1 MSTKKRIPTLRR
13 TCALALSAG
22 FAIASIVA
30 GPALPSIA
38 QAPQPQTG
46 GTCDELQ
53 VIFITDQS
61 GSMSGTT
68 GDASDPDGLRFAAP
82 EEAIKVLS
90 ALRYSSYQTSTVK
103 VAIVH
108 YGDRATTALPW
119 TTLDVSSQA
128 ETDQLIST
136 IASQLAPVPAQG
148 NTNTKGAFEY
158 AATLFDQARPQN
170 GGCPVRVVVAV
181 TDGQPRVATPNFNP
195 TTHLNELITFANQ
208 TMPAPDYKLYV
219 IGLDRTNEFF
229 DSNKPFY
236 DRLTQDPNKVFK
248 VNTPAELAAAVAQ
261 VFNPN
266 SESLAP
272 LINSGATAS
281 AYCVN
286 GPTIQVPPYLQ
297 QVRITLIK
305 PERSLRLDVLDSTGQ
320 LLNESRTDVSV
331 KVEGRTDNDPIEAL
345 TVVKPR
351 PGVWTIQ
358 TPLPPTAAD
367 ICQVRILQFNATGKV
382 MQPVPGQP
390 IVQFNRTPFQMQIVD
405 ASGDVLPDYG
415 DPKYALR
422 ADLSLKTPSQ
432 SQNVPV
438 GQAVPLLASGNFEF
452 KGELLPLSADPLTL
466 QAKATTKN
474 LDGSD
479 YVVFDQDLATINVV
493 PVEFA
498 LSQAPSGPIPQHKPQ
513 PFEFALTA
521 ANQPA
526 QISLPLRVT
535 ATISNAGTTINLPLR
550 DVGNGAF
557 QTEYTP
563 AETGDYTL
571 AYRAVVETPRG
582 QMVVGEDAFPIQ
594 VFPTT
599 LVGLRFVEPTGDRFD
614 ATDMFNRPT
623 GLPLIVQLVDP
634 NDQPLSPNEIGV
646 DPANAIS
653 LTVLDGAKTDVS
665 GQLRLV
671 QTGQP
676 GTFRLE
682 ANGLG
687 PGQYDITLATTG
699 ALGQNYAWAQPAWT
713 RTAFGDINKLFF
725 GLLAGAGAIV
735 SVIALGAARVA
746 GTLRH
751 PLTGTLALYQEIP
764 VLGSDGE
771 QATLQ
776 RRYLVKQALPN
787 RNKVTIRPSD
797 TSSIRKLVVTCES
810 DAQSRN
816 KQARVRVVQRTG
828 KSLPVLLSPGLKTP
842 VGGYYLVKDESPFS
856 SGSTGLSGAADV
868 PEMYGRA

>member
-1 MSTKKRIPTLRR
+1 LTKTI
-13 TCALALSAG
+13 ALVVAVIFVLVALL
-22 FAIASIVA
+22 A
-30 GPALPSIA
+30 GPTHVSIA

-82 EEAIKVLS
+82 QEAIKVLS

-108 YGDRATTALPW
+108 YGDQATTALPW
-119 TTLDVSSQA
+119 TSLDVSSQA
-128 ETDQLIST
+128 ETDQLIAA
-136 IASQLAPVPAQG
+136 IAPQLAPVPAQG

-158 AATLFDQARPQN
+158 AATLFDQVRPQTD
-170 GGCPVRVVVAV
+170 GCPVRVVVAV
-181 TDGQPRVATPNFNP
+181 TDGQPRVAAANFNP
-195 TTHLNELITFANQ
+195 TTHLNELIAFAEQ
-208 TMPAPDYKLYV
+208 ALPAPDTKIYV

-229 DSNKPFY
+229 DDNKPLY
-236 DRLTQDPNKVFK
+236 DQLTEDPNKVFK
-248 VNTPAELAAAVAQ
+248 VNTPAELAAAMAQ

-266 SESLAP
+266 SDSLAP

-305 PERSLRLDVLDSTGQ
+305 PERTLRLDVADGTGQ
-320 LLNESRTDVSV
+320 LLTESRTDVSV

-367 ICQVRILQFNATGKV
+367 ICQVRILQFNAAGKV
-382 MQPVPGQP
+382 TQPAPGQP
-390 IVQFNRTPFQMQIVD
+390 IVQFNRAPFQMQIVD

-415 DPKYALR
+415 DPQYALR
-422 ADLSLKTPSQ
+422 ADLSLKTPALTQ
-432 SQNVPV
+432 P
-438 GQAVPLLASGNFEF
+438 VPLLPGGNFEF
-452 KGELLPLSADPLTL
+452 NGELLPLSAGPHAL

-479 YVVFDQDLATINVV
+479 YVVFDQDLATVNVT

-498 LSQAPSGPIPQHKPQ
+498 LARAPSGPIPQHKSQ
-513 PFEFALTA
+513 PFEFALSA

-535 ATISNAGTTINLPLR
+535 ATVSHNGATINLPLN
-550 DVGNGAF
+550 DAGNGAF
-557 QTEYTP
+557 RTEYTP
-563 AETGDYTL
+563 VETGDYTL
-571 AYRAVVETPRG
+571 AYRAVVNTPNG
-582 QMVVGEDAFPIQ
+582 DVVVGERTFPLQ

-599 LVGLRFVEPTGDRFD
+599 LVGLKFVEPSGDRFE
-614 ATDMFNRPT
+614 ATDFLNRPT
-623 GLPLIVQLVDP
+623 GLPLLVQLVDP
-634 NDQPLSPNEIGV
+634 NDQPLSPSQIGV
-646 DPANAIS
+646 ADPSSAIS
-653 LTVLDGAKTDVS
+653 VTVLDGNRNAVS
-665 GQLRLV
+665 DQLRLV
-671 QTGQP
+671 PAGQP
-676 GTFRLE
+676 GLFRLD
-682 ANGLG
+682 ANNLG
-687 PGQYDITLATTG
+687 PGQYDITLATIG
-699 ALGQNYAWAQPAWT
+699 ELGQNYAWAQPAWT
-713 RTAFGDINKLFF
+713 RTLYGDVSRLFF
-725 GLLAGAGAIV
+725 GLLAGAGALAG
-735 SVIALGAARVA
+735 VIALGAARVA
-746 GTLRH
+746 GTMRH

-764 VLGSDGE
+764 VLGPDGE
-771 QATLQ
+771 LATLQ

-787 RNKVTIRPSD
+787 RNKVTIKPSD

-816 KQARVRVVQRTG
+816 KQARVQVVQRTG
-828 KSLPVLLSPGLKTP
+828 KTMPVLLSPGLKTP

-856 SGSTGLSGAADV
+856 SGSSSAADV
-868 PEMYGRA
+868 PDMRGRG

>member
-1 MSTKKRIPTLRR
+1 MSARERMNILRR
-13 TCALALSAG
+13 TGALALATIL
-22 FAIASIVA
+22 AIVGIIA
-30 GPALPSIA
+30 GPALSISA
-38 QAPQPQTG
+38 QAPQPVTG
-46 GTCDELQ
+46 GTCDEMQ
-53 VIFITDQS
+53 VVFITDQS

-82 EEAIKVLS
+82 QEAIKVLS
-90 ALRYSSYQTSTVK
+90 ALRYSSYPTTTLK

-108 YGDRATTALPW
+108 YGDQAVTALPW
-119 TTLDVSSQA
+119 TSLDVSSQA
-128 ETDQLIST
+128 DTDQLIAA
-136 IASQLAPVPAQG
+136 IAPQLAPVPSQG

-158 AATLFDQARPQN
+158 AETLFDQVRPQT

-181 TDGQPRVATPNFNP
+181 TDGQPRVAAANFNP
-195 TTHLNELITFANQ
+195 TTHLNELIAFANQ
-208 TMPAPDYKLYV
+208 AMLAPDTKIYV

-229 DSNKPFY
+229 DDNKPLY
-236 DRLTQDPNKVFK
+236 DQLTKDPNKVFK
-248 VNTPAELAAAVAQ
+248 VNTPAELAAAMAQ

-305 PERSLRLDVLDSTGQ
+305 PERTLRLDVADGTGQ
-320 LLNESRTDVSV
+320 LLTESRTDVSV

-358 TPLPPTAAD
+358 TPLPPASAD

-382 MQPVPGQP
+382 TQPAPGQP
-390 IVQFNRTPFQMQIVD
+390 IVQFNRAPFQMQIVD

-415 DPKYALR
+415 DPQYALR
-422 ADLSLKTPSQ
+422 ADLSLKTPALSQ
-432 SQNVPV
+432 P
-438 GQAVPLLASGNFEF
+438 VPLLPGGNFEF
-452 KGELLPLSADPLTL
+452 NGELLPLSAGPHAL

-479 YVVFDQDLATINVV
+479 YVVFDQDLATVNVT

-498 LSQAPSGPIPQHKPQ
+498 LAQAPSGPIPQHKPQ

-535 ATISNAGTTINLPLR
+535 ATVSHNGATINLPLN
-550 DVGNGAF
+550 DAGNGAF
-557 QTEYTP
+557 RTEYTP
-563 AETGDYTL
+563 VETGGYTL
-571 AYRAVVETPRG
+571 AYRAVVNTPNG
-582 QMVVGEDAFPIQ
+582 DVVVGERTFPLQ

-599 LVGLRFVEPTGDRFD
+599 LVGLKFIEPSGDRFD
-614 ATDMFNRPT
+614 ATDFLNRPT
-623 GLPLIVQLVDP
+623 GLPLLVQLVDP
-634 NDQPLSPNEIGV
+634 NDQPLSPGQIGV
-646 DPANAIS
+646 ADPSSAIS
-653 LTVLDGAKTDVS
+653 LTVLDGNKNTVGD
-665 GQLRLV
+665 QLRLV

-676 GTFRLE
+676 GLFRLDT
-682 ANGLG
+682 NNLG
-687 PGQYDITLATTG
+687 PGQYDITLATTSE
-699 ALGQNYAWAQPAWT
+699 LGQNYAWAQPAWT
-713 RTAFGDINKLFF
+713 RTLYGDISRLFF
-725 GLLAGAGAIV
+725 GLLAGVGALAG
-735 SVIALGAARVA
+735 VIALGAARVA
-746 GTLRH
+746 GTMRH

-764 VLGSDGE
+764 VLGPDGE
-771 QATLQ
+771 LATLQ

-787 RNKVTIRPSD
+787 RNKVTIKPSD
-797 TSSIRKLVVTCES
+797 TSFIRKLVVTCES

-816 KQARVRVVQRTG
+816 KQARVQVVQRTG
-828 KSLPVLLSPGLKTP
+828 KALPVLLSPGLKTP

-856 SGSTGLSGAADV
+856 SGSSSAADV
-868 PEMYGRA
+868 PDMRGRE